1 MPTGRNLTYAQRM
14 MIMRKNKERVL
25 KACPGMPEAPGIYF
39 FTRSEDGFKYAYV
52 GQSKSLLTRVAQHL
66 LEYNPIDNSIRKR
79 GLFAE
84 GKPFG
89 YEINFLEFPI
99 EQLDEKEQYYERL
112 YADKG
117 YQLYNRTA
125 GGQGKGKY
133 SLDNQKAP
141 RGYRDGLK
149 QGYKNARKD
158 VAHLFEKHLV
168 FSQKSPRPNKNQ
180 AKAAEKF
187 REFITVKENRDGEG

>member
-1 MPTGRNLTYAQRM
+1 MGRNLTYAQRM
-14 MIMRKNKERVL
+14 IIMRKTKARVL
-25 KACPGMPEAPGIYF
+25 KVCPSMPEAPGIYF
-39 FTRSEDGFKYAYV
+39 FTRAEDGFKYAYV
-52 GQSKSLLTRVAQHL
+52 GQSKSLLTRVAQHIL
-66 LEYNPIDNSIRKR
+66 GHDIIDNSIRKR
-79 GLFAE
+79 GLLAE

-99 EQLDEKEQYYERL
+99 DQLDEKEQYYERL

-168 FSQKSPRPNKNQ
+168 FAQKSPKPNKIQ
-180 AKAAEKF
+180 AKAVEKF
-187 REFITVKENRDGEG
+187 KEFLAVKEGENDAEEV